1 MRAVRKLI
9 VFAMA
14 CAFLCAQ
21 GIAMSEPEATVP
33 PLRHILDIGLTVSPD
48 ELVEPGEVTLT
59 ISIVNDSNHAAND
72 LYVEALNGNYSES
85 LGQVLAGESVTFT
98 RAYNISQA
106 ELDEGKLV
114 FLVSHDDIISSGGE
128 PVEYTLETLVTRMD
142 IAPELEFTRQ
152 ISSHSVT
159 AGSTIM
165 LTYRVRNTGNVP
177 LTGIRITDALGSFAG
192 TADELDPGHSKVF
205 SSRITVDS
213 AVSSRAEAVY
223 CAPAVSSDEVRI
235 KLDDID
241 IEVIEPVLTTA
252 LTLDRLSAKAG
263 DKVNGVITIGAAGC
277 DFTDICVIDDIYNT
291 VIADTIKLHE
301 GETLTATCSW
311 PVKGNSDYRVRVEG
325 TDAAGNHVE
334 VVSNTVSLAL
344 TGEFE
349 YSELSVAANAQTPVI
364 NREGKVRINVSI
376 KNSGNAAARDVV
388 LSEAVLGEIHRFE
401 FVPAG
406 EPTMRSILVDVEED
420 SEFVF
425 SAAYAG
431 NDGSVLTAECE
442 PVSIDIADGGDEPA
456 GEIDN
461 GKRRGFY
468 KLNEEGTYYWMMG
481 IGAAVLLVLVI
492 ILIISHDRERRER
505 KLRKEMGKKRAAK
518 PGRGEHSGRRNEK

>member
-1 MRAVRKLI
+1 M

-21 GIAMSEPEATVP
+21 GIAMSETEATVP
-33 PLRHILDIGLTVSPD
+33 PLRHILDIGLTVAPD
-48 ELVEPGEVTLT
+48 EMVEPGEVTLT
-59 ISIVNDSNHAAND
+59 FTVVNDSGHSANN
-72 LYVEALNGNYSES
+72 LYVESLNGNYSES
-85 LGQVLAGESVTFT
+85 LGQVLAGESTAFT
-98 RAYNISQA
+98 RAYNVSQA
-106 ELDEGKLV
+106 ELDEGKLA

-128 PVEYTLETLVTRMD
+128 PVEYTLETLVTRTD
-142 IAPELEFTRQ
+142 IAPDIEFTRQ
-152 ISSHSVT
+152 ISSESVA
-159 AGSTIM
+159 AGSTVM

-192 TADELDPGHSKVF
+192 TVDELDPGESKVF
-205 SSRITVDS
+205 SSRITVDL

-223 CAPAVSSDEVRI
+223 CAPSVSDEEVSI

-241 IEVIEPVLTTA
+241 IEIIEPVLTTA

-263 DKVNGVITIGAAGC
+263 DNVNGVITIGAAGC
-277 DFTDICVIDDIYNT
+277 DFSDVCVIDDIYNT
-291 VIADTIKLHE
+291 VIADTIELHE
-301 GETLTATCSW
+301 DETLTVTCSW
-311 PVKGNSDYRVRVEG
+311 PVRGISDYRVRVEG
-325 TDAAGNHVE
+325 TDAAGNRTE

-349 YSELSVAANAQTPVI
+349 YSELSIAAKAQTPVI
-364 NREGKVRINVSI
+364 NRAGKARINVSI

-388 LSEAVLGEIHRFE
+388 LSETALGEIHRFE

-406 EPTMRSILVDVEED
+406 EPTMRSILVDVKEN
-420 SEFVF
+420 SEFLF
-425 SAAYAG
+425 SVAYSG
-431 NDGSVLTAECE
+431 NDGSVITAECE
-442 PVSIDIADGGDEPA
+442 PVCIDIASDGAEPA
-456 GEIDN
+456 GELDDSD
-461 GKRRGFY
+461 GRSVY
-468 KLNEEGTYYWMMG
+468 ELNEEGTYYWMMG

-518 PGRGEHSGRRNEK
+518 TGRGDRSGRRNEK